1 MQVVQ
6 GHNVNTVWI
15 DGLWRLKLSGLVEE
29 SRVGRVKVLPEPLT
43 SVYEK
48 PWERVLFHP
57 IRDANPFFHLIEAL
71 WMLAG
76 SEDLAFL
83 EVYNTR
89 MAEFSDDKVIL
100 NGAYG
105 FRWRQL
111 FERDQLLD
119 IVAMLRA
126 DRTTRRA
133 VLEMWDPMMDLDSKS
148 KDIPCNTHAYFRV
161 RDGLLDMT
169 VCCRSNDAVWGAYGA
184 NAVHFSIL
192 HEFIARACYLGQGRM
207 YQVSNNFHIY
217 EQHWPLLEVP
227 VVLKNYYHN
236 SPEIVWPLF
245 EDHTEAEFFLLDCE
259 RMVDG
264 ELDFATYFFNRVVY
278 PAITAWALYKDG
290 KLLQALDALAVMPV
304 CVWHFAMEE
313 WLERR
318 VK

>member
-6 GHNVNTVWI
+6 GRNVNTVWI

-57 IRDANPFFHLIEAL
+57 TRDANPFFHLIEAL

-192 HEFIARACYLGQGRM
+192 HEFIARSCSLTQGRM

-217 EQHWPLLEVP
+217 ERHWPLLEVP

-259 RMVDG
+259 RMVW
-264 ELDFATYFFNRVVY
+264 LKRDFATDFFNRIVH
-278 PAITAWALYKDG
+278 PAITAWALYKNG

-304 CVWHFAMEE
+304 CDWHFAMEE

-318 VK
+318 AK

>member
-6 GHNVNTVWI
+6 GRNVNTVWI

-57 IRDANPFFHLIEAL
+57 DRDANPFFHLIESL

-83 EVYNTR
+83 EFYNTR
-89 MAEFSDDKVIL
+89 MAEFSDDKATL

-105 FRWRQL
+105 YRWRQQ

-126 DRTTRRA
+126 NRTTRRA
-133 VLEMWDPMMDLDSKS
+133 VLEMWDPIVDLDSKS
-148 KDIPCNTHAYFRV
+148 RDIPCNTHAYFRV

-207 YQVSNNFHIY
+207 CQVSNNFHIY
-217 EQHWPLLEVP
+217 ERHWDLLAAP
-227 VVLKNYYHN
+227 VILDHHYPTASV
-236 SPEIVWPLF
+236 IPLF
-245 EDHTEAEFFLLDCE
+245 EDHNEAKFFLRDCE

-264 ELDFATYFFNRVVY
+264 ELDFDTYFFNRVVY
-278 PAITAWALYKDG
+278 PTITAWALYKDG
-290 KLLQALDALAVMPV
+290 KVGQAQYSLEVMPM
-304 CVWHFAMEE
+304 CDWKIAIEA
-313 WLERR
+313 WLNRR